1 MGISRQAKLKRAINV
16 SARSGDRAP
25 VKPDAASRFDVVAQ
39 LRARGRI
46 TQHHLR
52 IIDEIRL
59 VHEAVGRGMFPTTL
73 SARPRSRLRRH
84 HETRDFLD
92 RMTCAE
98 RDAWE
103 RCYLPWS
110 RELSTEVA
118 AGLPGTRWLQLVL
131 DVIID
136 NVPLRQ
142 IERRY
147 RLRNGTAF
155 AYFLNGLERYPPE
168 T

>member
-1 MGISRQAKLKRAINV
+1 MGISRQAKLKRAINE
-16 SARSGDRAP
+16 SARSEDRAP
-25 VKPDAASRFDVVAQ
+25 VKPDAASRFDVIAQ

-46 TQHHLR
+46 TQRHLG
-52 IIDEIRL
+52 IIEEIRL
-59 VHEAVGRGMFPTTL
+59 VHEAIGRGMFPTVL
-73 SARPRSRLRRH
+73 SDRPRSRPGTRH
-84 HETRDFLD
+84 NTRDFLD
-92 RMTCAE
+92 RMTDAE

-103 RCYLPWS
+103 RRYLPWS

-118 AGLPGTRWLQLVL
+118 AGLPGTRWLQLIL
-131 DVIID
+131 DIVID
-136 NVPLRQ
+136 NVSLRY

-155 AYFLNGLERYPPE
+155 AYLLNGLERYPRE